1 MPEEPTPARQV
12 VEAEIRTKGPIT
24 FARFMEIALYGEHG
38 YYSGSLKAR
47 ADYATS
53 SQIHPAFGALIAGW
67 LFKAWEAIG
76 EPDEFDIVELGAGD
90 GGLAIDILDAVE
102 SGQGSG
108 GRVYRFGKALR
119 YHAFDLQPRGS
130 VRGVDELSTLGSIVG
145 CVISNELLDAFPAH
159 IFTVRGSEVLESFV
173 GIDGSG
179 NLTFVESD
187 VSSDEIVDRV
197 GGIASMLPDGYRGE
211 VNLGIA
217 DWTARVRSIL
227 KRGYVLTIDYGHERE
242 MLYHPARIEGS
253 LRCYRDHVLGQNPFR
268 HVGLQDMTTHV
279 DFTAVREEL
288 RGVGL
293 RELSPLLK
301 QRDFLFGLGIGDYI
315 RQVRQELVKSVAEI
329 EVHRL
334 TSELRGLNSLVD
346 SRGLGDFRVS
356 QFGVNAPSIAI
367 SDLESAPVYRLPLSA
382 PRHLSYFSY
391 D

>member
-1 MPEEPTPARQV
+1 MPEESTPARQII
-12 VEAEIRTKGPIT
+12 EAEIRAKGPIT

-38 YYSGSLKAR
+38 YYTASVNAG

-53 SQIHPAFGALIAGW
+53 PQMHPAFGSLIAGY
-67 LFKAWEAIG
+67 LFKAWQALG
-76 EPDEFDIVELGAGD
+76 EPATFDVVELGAGD
-90 GGLAIDILDAVE
+90 GGLALDILDAVE
-102 SGQGSG
+102 SGQGNG
-108 GRVYRFGKALR
+108 DQADRFGKALR
-119 YHAFDLQPRGS
+119 YRAFDLRPRGS
-130 VRGVDELSTLGSIVG
+130 VRGIDELSELGSIVG

-159 IFTVRGSEVLESFV
+159 IFTVRGGEVLECFV
-173 GIDGSG
+173 GIGGDGE
-179 NLTFVESD
+179 LAFVEGD

-197 GGIASMLPDGYRGE
+197 GEYASVLPDGYRGE
-211 VNLGIA
+211 VNLGIEMWA
-217 DWTARVRSIL
+217 NSLVGVL
-227 KRGYVLTIDYGHERE
+227 KSGYVLTIDYGYERDT
-242 MLYHPARIEGS
+242 LYHPARREGS

-268 HVGLQDMTTHV
+268 DVGLQDMTAHV

-288 RGVGL
+288 REAGL
-293 RELSPLLK
+293 REVSPLLM

-315 RQVRQELVKSVAEI
+315 RQIRRELVKSVAEV

-356 QFGVNAPSIAI
+356 QFGVNAPSIGV
-367 SDLESAPVYRLPLSA
+367 SDLEFAPAYRLPTPS